1 MTRQQ
6 RWAEGAYNKVK
17 AMKGKPDEGKYATR
31 CMRMPSLLLQSG
43 LVQAT
48 AFLRGRGNEAGTT
61 AFLNDFAAVL
71 AEPKAVTGEAL
82 DSAARSAD
90 LNKYLRLSR
99 DALQVATWFR
109 RFAQSEFDAEKTNA
123 GG

>member
-6 RWAEGAYNKVK
+6 RWAEGAFNKVK
-17 AMKGKPDEGKYATR
+17 AMKGKPNVDKYATR

-48 AFLRGRGNEAGTT
+48 AFLRGRDEAGTT
-61 AFLNDFAAVL
+61 AFLNDFAEVL
-71 AEPKAVTGEAL
+71 AEPKATTGDAL
-82 DSAARSAD
+82 DGAARTAD
-90 LNKYLRLSR
+90 LDKYLRLSR

-109 RFAQSEFDAEKTNA
+109 RFAQSELDAENVDGTR
-123 GG
+123 

>member
-6 RWAEGAYNKVK
+6 RWAEGAFTKVK
-17 AMKGKPDEGKYATR
+17 AMKGKPDEEKYSTR
-31 CMRMPSLLLQSG
+31 CMRMPSLILQSG

-48 AFLRGRGNEAGTT
+48 AFLRGRDEPGTT
-61 AFLNDFAAVL
+61 AFLNDFAVVL
-71 AEPKAVTGEAL
+71 AEPKAMTGEAL
-82 DSAARSAD
+82 DGAARNAD
-90 LNKYLRLSR
+90 LDKYLRLSR

-109 RFAQSEFDAEKTNA
+109 RFAQSELDAEKTNA